1 MTISIDLLTAINHL
15 CTYVES
21 KILLA
26 VIYYDGVTPTFA
38 QIQKVTGITQSNN
51 YFRTRKRL
59 IDLNYLIIDNNGMCV
74 NVDTILK
81 DYKEGFKC

>member
-26 VIYYDGVTPTFA
+26 AIHYAGSNPTFA
-38 QIQKVTGITQSNN
+38 EIQQMTGITQPNN
-51 YFRTRKRL
+51 YFRARKQL
-59 IDLNYLIIDNNGMCV
+59 IDIGYLTIDENGMNV
-74 NVDTILK
+74 NTSAIIN
-81 DYKEGFKC
+81 DYKEEFEC